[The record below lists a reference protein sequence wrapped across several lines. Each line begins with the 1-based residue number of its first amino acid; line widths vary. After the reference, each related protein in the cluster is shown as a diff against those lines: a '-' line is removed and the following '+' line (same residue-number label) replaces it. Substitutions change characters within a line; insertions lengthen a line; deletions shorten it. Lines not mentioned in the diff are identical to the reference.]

1 MAISKRNNQILIIIY
16 LSIILGFFL
25 SEDSLGGAYSDYET
39 LNHVAYKF
47 KNNFWITLLSYDEL
61 NHRQSPIFYIFKS
74 LFLNFNE
81 NFQRFLFLH
90 IFLLIP
96 LFFYKCLK
104 IIFKNFD
111 KKILRLI
118 SLVIILLPTFR
129 SYSIWPDPHL
139 MGTLFF
145 LISIFYYLKF
155 QNNPKN
161 FGYVLLNTFFLA
173 LSAYFSPNFGL
184 FVIFFIY
191 KFYKNL
197 GFSLKFN
204 YIILFNIFLS
214 LPFFYYLFI
223 LDINF
228 IFKNNYW
235 DIGKNFYSLNNISN
249 KFIIIPSILFFYL
262 IPVLPLLKI
271 NTNYIFFN
279 KNKIYY
285 LFSLIIF
292 LLFCFFFDFSDV
304 YSLTNSGGGFFYNI
318 SKTIFDNNFLL
329 FIVSFFAG
337 LYLIQSFILNKD
349 NLILFFVV
357 ILSHP
362 QLTIWQANF
371 SPTFFIMIYLL
382 FDLNL
387 TSKKLNNK
395 YIKIQYIYFLGYLV
409 ANYIYKY
416 DISKSVFF

>member
-25 SEDSLGGAYSDYET
+25 SEDTLGGAYSDYET
-39 LNHVAYKF
+39 LNHIAYKF
-47 KNNFWITLLSYDEL
+47 KNNFWITLLNYDEL
-61 NHRQSPIFYIFKS
+61 NHRQSPVFYIFKS
-74 LFLNFNE
+74 LFLNLNE
-81 NFQRFLFLH
+81 NIQRLLFLH

-104 IIFKNFD
+104 IVFKNID
-111 KKILRLI
+111 KKILKLI
-118 SLVIILLPTFR
+118 SLLIILLPTFR

-145 LISIFYYLKF
+145 LISIFYFLKF
-155 QNNPKN
+155 KNNPKDYI
-161 FGYVLLNTFFLA
+161 YVLLNTLFLA

-191 KFYKNL
+191 QFYKNL
-197 GFSLKFN
+197 GFSLRLN
-204 YIILFNIFLS
+204 YIFLLNIFLS
-214 LPFFYYLFI
+214 LPFFYYIFI

-228 IFKNNYW
+228 IFSNTHW
-235 DIGKNFYSLNNISN
+235 DIGKNFYSLNSISN
-249 KFIIIPSILFFYL
+249 KFIIITSLIFFYL
-262 IPVLPLLKI
+262 IPFIFLLKI
-271 NTNYIFFN
+271 NINYNFFI

-285 LFSLIIF
+285 IFYLIIF
-292 LLFCFFFDFSDV
+292 LIFCYFFKFSDV
-304 YSLTNSGGGFFYNI
+304 YDLTNSGGGFFFNI
-318 SKTIFDNNFLL
+318 SKTVFDNNLLL

-337 LYLIQSFILNKD
+337 LYLIQTFILNKE
-349 NLILFFVV
+349 NLILFLVL
-357 ILSHP
+357 ILSNP

-371 SPTFFIMIYLL
+371 SPTLFIMIYLL
-382 FDLNL
+382 FDLNFI
-387 TSKKLNNK
+387 TKKLD
-395 YIKIQYIYFLGYLV
+395 IKFIKFQYFYFLGYLV